1 MVPVVTSALAGL
13 GGQALSPLLGAGAKK
28 LAEVFD
34 PEARAYQQQ
43 LRADT
48 AAMRQGKL
56 GLSDAEKRSML
67 GETQRGLQAQ
77 TAGVEA
83 NLRRQAAATGG
94 FGRSG
99 AQTRALTQMVAG
111 QQEKMAQAAGQVDAL
126 SQQKAQARYADVMS
140 RLAAQRAEARQTA
153 AQIGGAAA
161 AAIQEGVGAYP
172 TIKKAYLEKNLVDT
186 LDKLELARKSGSQ
199 ADIAAATAA
208 HDKARAAAGGK

>member
-1 MVPVVTSALAGL
+1 
-13 GGQALSPLLGAGAKK
+13 
-28 LAEVFD
+28 
-34 PEARAYQQQ
+34 
-43 LRADT
+43 
-48 AAMRQGKL
+48 MRQGKL

-99 AQTRALTQMVAG
+99 AQTRALSQVAAG

-161 AAIQEGVGAYP
+161 AAVQEGVAAFPG
-172 TIKKAYLEKNLVDT
+172 IKKAYLEKNLVDT
-186 LDKLELARKSGSQ
+186 LDKLELARRTGSQ

-208 HDKARAAAGGK
+208 YDKARTAAGGK